1 MTCQKLSLGVIVCKT
16 FKMLLKTKAQ
26 QKWNLRD
33 IAMKMKLFMTSVLST
48 SLLLT
53 ACGGGSSDDSPV
65 TTNPSGTPANNI
77 QNPVVKVDAYT
88 STNLGSVAAESS
100 VLTYKM
106 LGQSGQE
113 VQATSL
119 VFTPNTPP
127 PTGGWPIVVWAH
139 GTTGVADACAP
150 SKAVLTDS
158 TKDLISKLLAAGYVV
173 VAPDYEG
180 LGTSGI
186 HPFLN
191 VKSEAFS
198 ITDAVVATRNYL
210 SQRNLLTS
218 KKWLTVGHS
227 QGGHAA
233 LSAAQYASRA
243 QLDYKGTVAVAPA
256 SNLGFILVA
265 GEQAVANA
273 TIDKKIPMYAQLDTY
288 TALVTAGIRNTQPS
302 FNYSQVFTSQTENTA
317 QQAETICAGPLAQA
331 LAVNMQTYAAT
342 HGGTLDGF
350 TRTQPNFMTVPLVKT
365 FLDKDSQPLQA
376 KVTTPIIIYQ
386 GLADTTVPKVATDIL
401 ISNATVVGTKINSYV
416 TGNWDHNT
424 AMSSNVDNI
433 VGNVQTL
440 LTAQ

>member
-1 MTCQKLSLGVIVCKT
+1 
-16 FKMLLKTKAQ
+16 
-26 QKWNLRD
+26 
-33 IAMKMKLFMTSVLST
+33 MKMKLFMTSVLST

-65 TTNPSGTPANNI
+65 TTNPSGTPVNNI

-88 STNLGSVAAESS
+88 SSNLGSVAAESS
-100 VLTYKM
+100 ILTYKM

-150 SKAVLTDS
+150 SKAALTDS

-302 FNYSQVFTSQTENTA
+302 FNYSQVFTSQTESTA

-350 TRTQPNFMTVPLVKT
+350 TRTQPNFMAVPLVKT

-376 KVTTPIIIYQ
+376 KVSTPIIIYQ

-416 TGNWDHNT
+416 TGNWDHGT

-433 VGNVQTL
+433 VGNVQAL

>member
-1 MTCQKLSLGVIVCKT
+1 MP
-16 FKMLLKTKAQ
+16 
-26 QKWNLRD
+26 
-33 IAMKMKLFMTSVLST
+33 MKMKLLMTSVLST
-48 SLLLT
+48 SLFLV
-53 ACGGGSSDDSPV
+53 ACGGGSSDDGPA
-65 TTNPSGTPANNI
+65 TTNPSGTPTNNI
-77 QNPVVKVDAYT
+77 QNPVVKVEAYT

-100 VLTYKM
+100 ILTYKM

-127 PTGGWPIVVWAH
+127 PVGGWPIVVWAH
-139 GTTGVADACAP
+139 GTTGVADVCAP
-150 SKAVLTDS
+150 SKAALADS

-198 ITDAVVATRNYL
+198 ITDAVVAARNYL

-218 KKWLTVGHS
+218 KKWVTVGHS

-233 LSAAQYASRA
+233 LGAAQYASRA
-243 QLDYKGTVAVAPA
+243 QLEYKGTVAVAPA
-256 SNLGFILVA
+256 SNLGFILIA
-265 GEQAVANA
+265 GEQSVANA
-273 TIDKKIPMYAQLDTY
+273 TLDKKISMYAQLDTY
-288 TALVTAGIRNTQPS
+288 TALVTAGIRNTQPT
-302 FNYSQVFTSQTENTA
+302 FDYPQVFTPQISSIA
-317 QQAETICAGPLAQA
+317 QQAETICSGPLGQA
-331 LAVNMQTYAAT
+331 FGAGMTQYVTEHN
-342 HGGTLDGF
+342 GTLDGY
-350 TRTQPNFMTVPLVKT
+350 TRTQPNFMAVPLVKT
-365 FLDKDSQPLQA
+365 FLDKDSQPLQV

-386 GLADTTVPKVATDIL
+386 GLADSTVPKVATDIL

-416 TGNWDHNT
+416 TGNWDHGT

-433 VGNVQTL
+433 VGNVQSL
-440 LTAQ
+440 LAAQ

>member
-1 MTCQKLSLGVIVCKT
+1 
-16 FKMLLKTKAQ
+16 
-26 QKWNLRD
+26 
-33 IAMKMKLFMTSVLST
+33 MKMKLLMTSVLST
-48 SLLLT
+48 SLFLV
-53 ACGGGSSDDSPV
+53 ACGGGSSDDGPA
-65 TTNPSGTPANNI
+65 TTNPSGTPTNNI
-77 QNPVVKVDAYT
+77 QNPVVKVEAYT

-100 VLTYKM
+100 ILTYKM

-127 PTGGWPIVVWAH
+127 PVGGWPIVVWAH
-139 GTTGVADACAP
+139 GTTGVADVCAP
-150 SKAVLTDS
+150 SKAALADS

-180 LGTSGI
+180 LGTPGI

-198 ITDAVVATRNYL
+198 ITDAVVAARNYL

-218 KKWLTVGHS
+218 KKWVTVGHS

-233 LSAAQYASRA
+233 LGAAQYASRA

-256 SNLGFILVA
+256 SNLGSILVD
-265 GEQAVANA
+265 GEAQVANA
-273 TIDKKIPMYAQLDTY
+273 PIDIKIGTYAQLDTY

-302 FNYSQVFTSQTENTA
+302 FDYGQVFTSQISSIA
-317 QQAETICAGPLAQA
+317 AQAENLCSGPLYGAFYEGMS
-331 LAVNMQTYAAT
+331 NYAKD
-342 HGGTLDGF
+342 HNGTLDGF
-350 TRTQPNFMTVPLVKT
+350 TRTQPNFMAVPLVKT
-365 FLDKDSQPLQA
+365 FLDKDSQPLQV

-386 GLADTTVPKVATDIL
+386 GITDPTVPKLATDLL
-401 ISNATVVGTKINSYV
+401 ISNATAVGTKINNYV
-416 TGNWDHNT
+416 TGNWDHGT

-433 VGNVQTL
+433 VGNVQSL
-440 LTAQ
+440 LAAQ

>member
-1 MTCQKLSLGVIVCKT
+1 
-16 FKMLLKTKAQ
+16 
-26 QKWNLRD
+26 
-33 IAMKMKLFMTSVLST
+33 MKMKLLMTSVLST
-48 SLLLT
+48 SLFLV
-53 ACGGGSSDDSPV
+53 ACGGGSSDDSPA
-65 TTNPSGTPANNI
+65 TTNPSGTPTNNI
-77 QNPVVKVDAYT
+77 QNPVVKVEAYT

-100 VLTYKM
+100 ILTYKM

-127 PTGGWPIVVWAH
+127 PVGGWPIVVWAH
-139 GTTGVADACAP
+139 GTTGVADVCAP
-150 SKAVLTDS
+150 SKAALADS

-180 LGTSGI
+180 LGTPGI

-218 KKWLTVGHS
+218 KKWVTVGHS

-233 LSAAQYASRA
+233 LGAAQYASRA
-243 QLDYKGTVAVAPA
+243 QLEYKGTVAVAPA
-256 SNLGFILVA
+256 SNLGFILIA
-265 GEQAVANA
+265 GEQSVANA
-273 TIDKKIPMYAQLDTY
+273 TLDKKISMYAQLDTY
-288 TALVTAGIRNTQPS
+288 TALVTAGIRNTQPT
-302 FNYSQVFTSQTENTA
+302 FDYPQVFTPQISSIA
-317 QQAETICAGPLAQA
+317 QQAETICSGPLGQA
-331 LAVNMQTYAAT
+331 FGAGMTQYVTEHN
-342 HGGTLDGF
+342 GTLDGY
-350 TRTQPNFMTVPLVKT
+350 TRTQPNFMAVPLVKT
-365 FLDKDSQPLQA
+365 FLDKDSQPLQV

-386 GLADTTVPKVATDIL
+386 GLADLTVPKVATDIL

-416 TGNWDHNT
+416 TGNWDHGT

-433 VGNVQTL
+433 VGNVQSL
-440 LTAQ
+440 LAAQ

>member
-1 MTCQKLSLGVIVCKT
+1 
-16 FKMLLKTKAQ
+16 
-26 QKWNLRD
+26 
-33 IAMKMKLFMTSVLST
+33 MKMKLLMTSVLST
-48 SLLLT
+48 SLFLV
-53 ACGGGSSDDSPV
+53 ACGGGSSDDGPA
-65 TTNPSGTPANNI
+65 TTNPSGTPTNNI
-77 QNPVVKVDAYT
+77 QNPVVKVEAYT

-100 VLTYKM
+100 ILTYKM

-127 PTGGWPIVVWAH
+127 PVGGWPIVVWAH
-139 GTTGVADACAP
+139 GTTGVADVCAL
-150 SKAVLTDS
+150 SKAALADS

-198 ITDAVVATRNYL
+198 ITDAVVAARNYL

-218 KKWLTVGHS
+218 KKWVTVGHS

-233 LSAAQYASRA
+233 LGAAQYASRA
-243 QLDYKGTVAVAPA
+243 QLEYKGTVAVAPA
-256 SNLGFILVA
+256 SNLGFILIA
-265 GEQAVANA
+265 GEQSVANA
-273 TIDKKIPMYAQLDTY
+273 TLDKKISMYAQLDTY
-288 TALVTAGIRNTQPS
+288 TALVTAGIRNTQPT
-302 FNYSQVFTSQTENTA
+302 FDYPQVFTPQISSIA
-317 QQAETICAGPLAQA
+317 QQAETICSGPLGQA
-331 LAVNMQTYAAT
+331 FGAGMTQYVTEHN
-342 HGGTLDGF
+342 GTLDGY
-350 TRTQPNFMTVPLVKT
+350 TRTQPNFMAVPLVKT
-365 FLDKDSQPLQA
+365 FLDKDSQPLQV

-386 GLADTTVPKVATDIL
+386 GLADSTVPKVATDIL

-416 TGNWDHNT
+416 TGNWDHGT

-433 VGNVQTL
+433 VGNVQSL
-440 LTAQ
+440 LAAQ

>member
-1 MTCQKLSLGVIVCKT
+1 MKIKLL
-16 FKMLLKTKAQ
+16 
-26 QKWNLRD
+26 
-33 IAMKMKLFMTSVLST
+33 MTSVLST
-48 SLLLT
+48 SLFLV
-53 ACGGGSSDDSPV
+53 ACGGGSSDDGSAP
-65 TTNPSGTPANNI
+65 TNPSGTPINNI
-77 QNPVVKVDAYT
+77 QNPVVKVEAYT

-100 VLTYKM
+100 ILTYKM

-127 PTGGWPIVVWAH
+127 PAGGWPIVVWAH
-139 GTTGVADACAP
+139 GTTGVADTCAP
-150 SKAVLTDS
+150 SKAALADS

-180 LGTSGI
+180 LGTPGI

-265 GEQAVANA
+265 GEQSVANA
-273 TIDKKIPMYAQLDTY
+273 TLDKKIPMYAQLDTY
-288 TALVTAGIRNTQPS
+288 TALVTAGIRNTQS
-302 FNYSQVFTSQTENTA
+302 AFNYSQVFTSQISSIA
-317 QQAETICAGPLAQA
+317 AQAETICSGPLGQA
-331 LAVNMQTYAAT
+331 FGAGMTKYAT
-342 HGGTLDGF
+342 DHNGTLDGY
-350 TRTQPNFMTVPLVKT
+350 TRTQTNFMAVALVKN

-386 GLADTTVPKVATDIL
+386 GVGDTTVPKVATDIL

-416 TGNWDHNT
+416 TGNWDHGT
-424 AMSSNVDNI
+424 VMSTNVDNI

>member
-1 MTCQKLSLGVIVCKT
+1 
-16 FKMLLKTKAQ
+16 
-26 QKWNLRD
+26 
-33 IAMKMKLFMTSVLST
+33 MKMKLLMTSVLST
-48 SLLLT
+48 SLFLV
-53 ACGGGSSDDSPV
+53 ACGGGSSDDGPA
-65 TTNPSGTPANNI
+65 TTNPSGTPTNNI
-77 QNPVVKVDAYT
+77 QNPVVKVEAYT

-100 VLTYKM
+100 ILTYKM

-127 PTGGWPIVVWAH
+127 PVGGWPIVVWAH
-139 GTTGVADACAP
+139 GTTGVADVCAP
-150 SKAVLTDS
+150 SKAALADS

-180 LGTSGI
+180 LGTPGI

-218 KKWLTVGHS
+218 KKWVTVGHS

-233 LSAAQYASRA
+233 LGAAQYASRA

-256 SNLGFILVA
+256 SNLGFILIA
-265 GEQAVANA
+265 GEQSVANA
-273 TIDKKIPMYAQLDTY
+273 TLDKKISMYAQLDTY
-288 TALVTAGIRNTQPS
+288 TALVTAGIRNTQPT
-302 FNYSQVFTSQTENTA
+302 FDYPQVFTPQISSIA
-317 QQAETICAGPLAQA
+317 QQAETICSGPLG
-331 LAVNMQTYAAT
+331 QTFGAGMTQYAT
-342 HGGTLDGF
+342 EHNGTLDGY
-350 TRTQPNFMTVPLVKT
+350 TRTQPNFMAVPLVKT
-365 FLDKDSQPLQA
+365 FLDKDSQPLQV

-386 GLADTTVPKVATDIL
+386 GLADSTVPKVATDIL

-416 TGNWDHNT
+416 TGNWDHGT
-424 AMSSNVDNI
+424 AMSSNIDNI
-433 VGNVQTL
+433 VGNVQSL
-440 LTAQ
+440 LVAQ

>member
-1 MTCQKLSLGVIVCKT
+1 
-16 FKMLLKTKAQ
+16 
-26 QKWNLRD
+26 
-33 IAMKMKLFMTSVLST
+33 MKMKLLMTSVLST
-48 SLLLT
+48 SLFLV
-53 ACGGGSSDDSPV
+53 ACGGGSSDDGPA
-65 TTNPSGTPANNI
+65 TTNPSGTPTNNI
-77 QNPVVKVDAYT
+77 QNPVVKVEAYT

-100 VLTYKM
+100 ILTYKM

-127 PTGGWPIVVWAH
+127 PVGGWPIVVWAH
-139 GTTGVADACAP
+139 GTTGVADVCAP
-150 SKAVLTDS
+150 SKAALADS

-180 LGTSGI
+180 LGTPGI

-218 KKWLTVGHS
+218 KKWVTVGHS

-233 LSAAQYASRA
+233 LGAAQYASRA
-243 QLDYKGTVAVAPA
+243 QLEYKGTVAVAPA
-256 SNLGFILVA
+256 SNLGFILIA
-265 GEQAVANA
+265 GEQSVANA
-273 TIDKKIPMYAQLDTY
+273 TLDKKISMYAQLDTY
-288 TALVTAGIRNTQPS
+288 TALVTAGIRNTQPT
-302 FNYSQVFTSQTENTA
+302 FDYPQVFTPQISSIA
-317 QQAETICAGPLAQA
+317 QQAETICSGPLGQA
-331 LAVNMQTYAAT
+331 FGAGMTQYVTEHN
-342 HGGTLDGF
+342 GTLDGY
-350 TRTQPNFMTVPLVKT
+350 TRTQPNFMAVPLVKT
-365 FLDKDSQPLQA
+365 FLDKDSQPLQV

-386 GLADTTVPKVATDIL
+386 GLADSTVPKVATDIL

-416 TGNWDHNT
+416 TGNWDHGT

-433 VGNVQTL
+433 VGNVQSL
-440 LTAQ
+440 LAAQ

>member
-1 MTCQKLSLGVIVCKT
+1 
-16 FKMLLKTKAQ
+16 
-26 QKWNLRD
+26 
-33 IAMKMKLFMTSVLST
+33 MKMKLLMTSVLST
-48 SLLLT
+48 SLFLV
-53 ACGGGSSDDSPV
+53 ACGGGSSDDGPA
-65 TTNPSGTPANNI
+65 TTNPSGTPTNNI
-77 QNPVVKVDAYT
+77 QNPVIKVEAYT

-100 VLTYKM
+100 ILTYKM

-127 PTGGWPIVVWAH
+127 PVGGWPIVVWAH
-139 GTTGVADACAP
+139 GTTGVADVCAP
-150 SKAVLTDS
+150 SKAALADS

-180 LGTSGI
+180 LGTPGI

-198 ITDAVVATRNYL
+198 ITDAVVAARNYL

-218 KKWLTVGHS
+218 KKWVTVGHS

-233 LSAAQYASRA
+233 LGAAQYASRA

-256 SNLGFILVA
+256 SNLGFILIA
-265 GEQAVANA
+265 GEQSVANA
-273 TIDKKIPMYAQLDTY
+273 TLDKKISMYAQLDTY
-288 TALVTAGIRNTQPS
+288 TALVTAGIRNTQPT
-302 FNYSQVFTSQTENTA
+302 FDYPQVFTPQISSIA
-317 QQAETICAGPLAQA
+317 QQAETICSGPLGQA
-331 LAVNMQTYAAT
+331 FGAGMTQYVTEHN
-342 HGGTLDGF
+342 GTLDGY
-350 TRTQPNFMTVPLVKT
+350 TRTQPNFMAVPLVKT
-365 FLDKDSQPLQA
+365 FLEKDSQPLQV

-386 GLADTTVPKVATDIL
+386 GLADSTVPKVATDIL

-416 TGNWDHNT
+416 TGNWDHGT

-433 VGNVQTL
+433 VGNVQSL
-440 LTAQ
+440 LAAQ

>member
-1 MTCQKLSLGVIVCKT
+1 
-16 FKMLLKTKAQ
+16 
-26 QKWNLRD
+26 
-33 IAMKMKLFMTSVLST
+33 MKMKLFMTSVLST

-100 VLTYKM
+100 ILTYKM

-119 VFTPNTPP
+119 VFTPNTPAP
-127 PTGGWPIVVWAH
+127 AGGWPIVVWAH

-150 SKAVLTDS
+150 SKAALTDS

-180 LGTSGI
+180 LGTAGI

-191 VKSEAFS
+191 VKSEAYS

-265 GEQAVANA
+265 GEAQVANQP
-273 TIDKKIPMYAQLDTY
+273 IGVKIGTYAQLDTY

-302 FNYSQVFTSQTENTA
+302 FDYGQVFTSQISGIA
-317 QQAETICAGPLAQA
+317 AQAETICAGPLEDVFKKAMDDYKKA
-331 LAVNMQTYAAT
+331 N
-342 HGGTLDGF
+342 GGTLDGY
-350 TRTQPNFMTVPLVKT
+350 TRTQPNFMAVPLVKT

-376 KVTTPIIIYQ
+376 KVSTPVIIYQ

>member
-1 MTCQKLSLGVIVCKT
+1 
-16 FKMLLKTKAQ
+16 
-26 QKWNLRD
+26 
-33 IAMKMKLFMTSVLST
+33 MKMKLLMTSVLST
-48 SLLLT
+48 SLFLV
-53 ACGGGSSDDSPV
+53 ACGGGSSDDGPA
-65 TTNPSGTPANNI
+65 TTNPSGTPTKNI
-77 QNPVVKVDAYT
+77 QNPVVKVEAYT

-100 VLTYKM
+100 ILTYKM

-119 VFTPNTPP
+119 VFTPNTQPP
-127 PTGGWPIVVWAH
+127 VGGWPIVVWAH
-139 GTTGVADACAP
+139 GTTGVADVCAP
-150 SKAVLTDS
+150 SKAALADS

-180 LGTSGI
+180 LGTPGI

-218 KKWLTVGHS
+218 KKWVTVGHS

-233 LSAAQYASRA
+233 LGAAQYASRA

-256 SNLGFILVA
+256 SNLGSILVD
-265 GEQAVANA
+265 GEAQVANA
-273 TIDKKIPMYAQLDTY
+273 PIDIKIGTYAQLDTY

-302 FNYSQVFTSQTENTA
+302 FDYGQVFTSQISSIA
-317 QQAETICAGPLAQA
+317 AQAENLCSGPLYGAFYEGMS
-331 LAVNMQTYAAT
+331 NYAKD
-342 HGGTLDGF
+342 HNGTLDGF
-350 TRTQPNFMTVPLVKT
+350 TRTQPNFMAVPLVKT
-365 FLDKDSQPLQA
+365 FLEKDSQPLQV

-386 GLADTTVPKVATDIL
+386 GIADPTVPKLATDLL
-401 ISNATVVGTKINSYV
+401 IANATAVGTKINNYV
-416 TGNWDHNT
+416 TGNWDHGT

-433 VGNVQTL
+433 VGNVQSL
-440 LTAQ
+440 LAAQ

>member
-1 MTCQKLSLGVIVCKT
+1 
-16 FKMLLKTKAQ
+16 
-26 QKWNLRD
+26 
-33 IAMKMKLFMTSVLST
+33 MTSFLST
-48 SLLLT
+48 SLFLV
-53 ACGGGSSDDSPV
+53 ACGGGGSDDNSAIV
-65 TTNPSGTPANNI
+65 DPSDTPTNNI
-77 QNPVVKVDAYT
+77 KNPVVKVDAYT
-88 STNLGSVAAESS
+88 STNLGTVAAESS
-100 VLTYKM
+100 ILTYKM

-127 PTGGWPIVVWAH
+127 PAGGWPIVVWAH

-150 SKAVLTDS
+150 SKAALADS
-158 TKDLISKLLAAGYVV
+158 TKDLVSKLLTAGYVV

-180 LGTSGI
+180 LGTPGI

-210 SQRNLLTS
+210 LQRNLLTS

-227 QGGHAA
+227 QGGNAA
-233 LSAAQYASRA
+233 LGAAQYASRA

-256 SNLGFILVA
+256 SNLGSILVD
-265 GEQAVANA
+265 GEAQVANA
-273 TIDKKIPMYAQLDTY
+273 PIDIKIGTYAQLDTY

-302 FNYSQVFTSQTENTA
+302 FDYGQVFTSQISSIA
-317 QQAETICAGPLAQA
+317 AQAENLCSGPLYGAFYEGMS
-331 LAVNMQTYAAT
+331 NYAKD
-342 HGGTLDGF
+342 HNGTLDGF
-350 TRTQPNFMTVPLVKT
+350 TRTQPNFMAVPLVKT
-365 FLDKDSQPLQA
+365 FLEKDSQPLQV

-386 GLADTTVPKVATDIL
+386 GIADSTVPKLATDLL
-401 ISNATVVGTKINSYV
+401 IFNATTLGTKINSYV

-440 LTAQ
+440 LSAQ

>member
-1 MTCQKLSLGVIVCKT
+1 
-16 FKMLLKTKAQ
+16 
-26 QKWNLRD
+26 
-33 IAMKMKLFMTSVLST
+33 MKMKLLMTSVLST
-48 SLLLT
+48 SLFLV
-53 ACGGGSSDDSPV
+53 ACGGGSSDDSPA
-65 TTNPSGTPANNI
+65 TTNPSGTPTNNI
-77 QNPVVKVDAYT
+77 QNPVVKVEAYT

-100 VLTYKM
+100 ILTYKM

-127 PTGGWPIVVWAH
+127 PVGGWPIVVWAH

-150 SKAVLTDS
+150 SKAALADS
-158 TKDLISKLLAAGYVV
+158 TKDLISKLLAADYVV

-180 LGTSGI
+180 LGTPGI

-198 ITDAVVATRNYL
+198 ITDAVVAARNYL

-218 KKWLTVGHS
+218 KKWVTVGHS

-233 LSAAQYASRA
+233 LGAAQYASRA

-256 SNLGFILVA
+256 SNLGSILVD
-265 GEQAVANA
+265 GEAQVANA
-273 TIDKKIPMYAQLDTY
+273 PIDIKIGTYAQLDTY

-302 FNYSQVFTSQTENTA
+302 FDYGQVFTSQISSIA
-317 QQAETICAGPLAQA
+317 AQAENLCSGPLYGAFYEGMS
-331 LAVNMQTYAAT
+331 NYAKDYN
-342 HGGTLDGF
+342 GTLDGF
-350 TRTQPNFMTVPLVKT
+350 TRTQPNFMAVPLVKT
-365 FLDKDSQPLQA
+365 FLDKDSQPLQV

-386 GLADTTVPKVATDIL
+386 GIADPTVPKLATDLL
-401 ISNATVVGTKINSYV
+401 ISNATAIGTKINNYV
-416 TGNWDHNT
+416 MGNWDHGT

-433 VGNVQTL
+433 VADVKTL
-440 LTAQ
+440 MPPQ

>member
-1 MTCQKLSLGVIVCKT
+1 
-16 FKMLLKTKAQ
+16 
-26 QKWNLRD
+26 
-33 IAMKMKLFMTSVLST
+33 MKMKLLMTSVLST
-48 SLLLT
+48 SLFLV
-53 ACGGGSSDDSPV
+53 ACGGGSSDDGPA
-65 TTNPSGTPANNI
+65 TTNPSGTPTNNI
-77 QNPVVKVDAYT
+77 QNPVVKVEAYT

-100 VLTYKM
+100 ILTYKM

-127 PTGGWPIVVWAH
+127 PVGGWPIVVWAH
-139 GTTGVADACAP
+139 GTTGVADVCAP
-150 SKAVLTDS
+150 SKAALADS

-180 LGTSGI
+180 LGTPGI

-218 KKWLTVGHS
+218 KKWVTVGHS

-233 LSAAQYASRA
+233 LGAAQYASRA
-243 QLDYKGTVAVAPA
+243 QLEYKGTVAVAPA
-256 SNLGFILVA
+256 SNLGFILIA
-265 GEQAVANA
+265 GEQSVANA
-273 TIDKKIPMYAQLDTY
+273 TLDKKISMYAQLDTY
-288 TALVTAGIRNTQPS
+288 TALVTAGIRNTQPT
-302 FNYSQVFTSQTENTA
+302 FDYPQVFTPQISSIA
-317 QQAETICAGPLAQA
+317 QQAETICSGPLGQA
-331 LAVNMQTYAAT
+331 FGAGMTQYVTEHN
-342 HGGTLDGF
+342 GTLDGY
-350 TRTQPNFMTVPLVKT
+350 TRTQPNFMAVPLVKT
-365 FLDKDSQPLQA
+365 FLDKDSQPLQV

-386 GLADTTVPKVATDIL
+386 GLAYSTVPKVATDIL

-416 TGNWDHNT
+416 TGNWDHGT

-433 VGNVQTL
+433 VGNVQSL
-440 LTAQ
+440 LAAQ

>member
-1 MTCQKLSLGVIVCKT
+1 
-16 FKMLLKTKAQ
+16 
-26 QKWNLRD
+26 
-33 IAMKMKLFMTSVLST
+33 MKMKLLMTSVLST
-48 SLLLT
+48 SLFLV
-53 ACGGGSSDDSPV
+53 ACGGGSSDDGPA
-65 TTNPSGTPANNI
+65 TTNPSGTPTNNI
-77 QNPVVKVDAYT
+77 QNPVVKVEAYT

-100 VLTYKM
+100 ILTYKM

-127 PTGGWPIVVWAH
+127 PFGGWPIVVWAH
-139 GTTGVADACAP
+139 GTTGVADVCAP
-150 SKAVLTDS
+150 SKAALADS

-180 LGTSGI
+180 LGTPGI

-198 ITDAVVATRNYL
+198 ITDAVVAARNYL

-218 KKWLTVGHS
+218 KKWVTVGHS

-233 LSAAQYASRA
+233 LGAAQYASRA

-256 SNLGFILVA
+256 SNLGSILVD
-265 GEQAVANA
+265 GEAQVANA
-273 TIDKKIPMYAQLDTY
+273 PIDIKIGTYAQLDTY

-302 FNYSQVFTSQTENTA
+302 FDYGQVFTSQISSIA
-317 QQAETICAGPLAQA
+317 AQAENLCSGPLYGAFYEGMS
-331 LAVNMQTYAAT
+331 NYAKD
-342 HGGTLDGF
+342 HNGTLDGF
-350 TRTQPNFMTVPLVKT
+350 TRTQPNFMAVPLVKT
-365 FLDKDSQPLQA
+365 FLDKDSQPLQV

-386 GLADTTVPKVATDIL
+386 GLADSTVPKLATDLL
-401 ISNATVVGTKINSYV
+401 IFNATVVGTKINSYV
-416 TGNWDHNT
+416 TGNWDHGT

-440 LTAQ
+440 LSAQ

>member
-1 MTCQKLSLGVIVCKT
+1 
-16 FKMLLKTKAQ
+16 
-26 QKWNLRD
+26 
-33 IAMKMKLFMTSVLST
+33 MKMKLLMTSVLST
-48 SLLLT
+48 SLFLV
-53 ACGGGSSDDSPV
+53 ACGGGSSDDGPA
-65 TTNPSGTPANNI
+65 TTNPSGTPTNNI
-77 QNPVVKVDAYT
+77 QNPVVKVEAYT

-100 VLTYKM
+100 ILTYKM

-119 VFTPNTPP
+119 VFTPNTQPP
-127 PTGGWPIVVWAH
+127 VGGWPIVVWAH
-139 GTTGVADACAP
+139 GTTGVADVCAP
-150 SKAVLTDS
+150 SKAALADS

-180 LGTSGI
+180 LGTPGI

-218 KKWLTVGHS
+218 KKWVTVGHS

-233 LSAAQYASRA
+233 LGAAQYASRA

-256 SNLGFILVA
+256 SNLGSILVD
-265 GEQAVANA
+265 GEAQVANA
-273 TIDKKIPMYAQLDTY
+273 PIDIKIGTYAQLDTY

-302 FNYSQVFTSQTENTA
+302 FDYGQVFTSQISSIA
-317 QQAETICAGPLAQA
+317 AQAENLCSGPLYGAFYEGMS
-331 LAVNMQTYAAT
+331 NYAKD
-342 HGGTLDGF
+342 HNGTLDGF
-350 TRTQPNFMTVPLVKT
+350 TRTQPNFMAVPLVKT
-365 FLDKDSQPLQA
+365 FLDKDSQPLQV

-386 GLADTTVPKVATDIL
+386 GIADPTVPKLATDLL
-401 ISNATVVGTKINSYV
+401 IANATAVGTKINNYV
-416 TGNWDHNT
+416 TGNWDHGT

-433 VGNVQTL
+433 VGNVQSL
-440 LTAQ
+440 LAAQ

>member
-1 MTCQKLSLGVIVCKT
+1 
-16 FKMLLKTKAQ
+16 
-26 QKWNLRD
+26 
-33 IAMKMKLFMTSVLST
+33 MKMKLLMTSVLST
-48 SLLLT
+48 SLFLV
-53 ACGGGSSDDSPV
+53 ACGGGSSDDGPA
-65 TTNPSGTPANNI
+65 TTNPSGTPTNNI
-77 QNPVVKVDAYT
+77 QNPVVKVEAYT

-100 VLTYKM
+100 ILTYKM

-127 PTGGWPIVVWAH
+127 PVGGWPIVVWAH
-139 GTTGVADACAP
+139 GTTGVADVCAP
-150 SKAVLTDS
+150 SKAALADS

-180 LGTSGI
+180 LGTPGI

-198 ITDAVVATRNYL
+198 ITDAVVAARNYL

-218 KKWLTVGHS
+218 KKWVTVGHS

-233 LSAAQYASRA
+233 LGAAQYASRA
-243 QLDYKGTVAVAPA
+243 QLEYKGTVAVAPA
-256 SNLGFILVA
+256 SNLGFILIA
-265 GEQAVANA
+265 GEQSVANA
-273 TIDKKIPMYAQLDTY
+273 TLDKKISMYAQLDTY
-288 TALVTAGIRNTQPS
+288 TALVTAGIRNTQPT
-302 FNYSQVFTSQTENTA
+302 FDYPQVFTPQISSIA
-317 QQAETICAGPLAQA
+317 QQAETICSGPLGQA
-331 LAVNMQTYAAT
+331 FGAGMTQYVTEHN
-342 HGGTLDGF
+342 GTLDGY
-350 TRTQPNFMTVPLVKT
+350 TRTQPNFMAVPLVKT
-365 FLDKDSQPLQA
+365 FLDKDSQPLQV

-386 GLADTTVPKVATDIL
+386 GLADSTVPKVATDIL

-416 TGNWDHNT
+416 TGNWDHGT

-440 LTAQ
+440 LSAQ

>member
-1 MTCQKLSLGVIVCKT
+1 
-16 FKMLLKTKAQ
+16 
-26 QKWNLRD
+26 
-33 IAMKMKLFMTSVLST
+33 MKMKLLMTSVLST
-48 SLLLT
+48 SLFLV
-53 ACGGGSSDDSPV
+53 ACGGGSSDDGPA
-65 TTNPSGTPANNI
+65 TTNPSGTPTNNI
-77 QNPVVKVDAYT
+77 QNPVVKVEAYT

-100 VLTYKM
+100 ILTYKM

-127 PTGGWPIVVWAH
+127 PVGGWPIVVWAH
-139 GTTGVADACAP
+139 GTTGVANVCAP
-150 SKAVLTDS
+150 SKAALADS

-180 LGTSGI
+180 LGTPGI

-218 KKWLTVGHS
+218 KKWVTVGHS

-233 LSAAQYASRA
+233 LGAAQYASRA
-243 QLDYKGTVAVAPA
+243 QLEYKGTVAVAPA
-256 SNLGFILVA
+256 SNLGFILIA
-265 GEQAVANA
+265 GEQSVANA
-273 TIDKKIPMYAQLDTY
+273 TLDKKISMYAQLDTY
-288 TALVTAGIRNTQPS
+288 TALVTAGIRNTQPT
-302 FNYSQVFTSQTENTA
+302 FDYPQVFTPQISSIA
-317 QQAETICAGPLAQA
+317 QQAETICSGPLGQA
-331 LAVNMQTYAAT
+331 FGAGMTQYVTEHN
-342 HGGTLDGF
+342 GTLDGY
-350 TRTQPNFMTVPLVKT
+350 TRTQPNFMAVPLVKT
-365 FLDKDSQPLQA
+365 FLDKDSQPLQV

-386 GLADTTVPKVATDIL
+386 GLADSTVPKVATDIL

-416 TGNWDHNT
+416 TGNWDHGT

-433 VGNVQTL
+433 VGNVQSL
-440 LTAQ
+440 LAAQ

>member
-1 MTCQKLSLGVIVCKT
+1 
-16 FKMLLKTKAQ
+16 
-26 QKWNLRD
+26 
-33 IAMKMKLFMTSVLST
+33 MKMKLFMTSVLST
-48 SLLLT
+48 SLFLV
-53 ACGGGSSDDSPV
+53 ACGGESSDDNSAIV
-65 TTNPSGTPANNI
+65 DPSGTPTNNI
-77 QNPVVKVDAYT
+77 KNPVIKVDAYT

-100 VLTYKM
+100 ILTYKM

-119 VFTPNTPP
+119 VFTPNTPAP
-127 PTGGWPIVVWAH
+127 AGGWPIVVWAH

-150 SKAVLTDS
+150 SKAALTDS

-180 LGTSGI
+180 LGTPGI

-210 SQRNLLTS
+210 LQRNLLTS

-227 QGGHAA
+227 QGGNAA
-233 LSAAQYASRA
+233 LGAAQYASRA

-256 SNLGFILVA
+256 SNLGNILVA
-265 GEQAVANA
+265 GEAQVANA
-273 TIDKKIPMYAQLDTY
+273 PIDIKIGTYAQLDTY

-302 FNYSQVFTSQTENTA
+302 FDYGQVFTSQISSIA
-317 QQAETICAGPLAQA
+317 AQAENLCAGPLEDAFTKA
-331 LAVNMQTYAAT
+331 MDDYEKAN
-342 HGGTLDGF
+342 GGTLDGF
-350 TRTQPNFMTVPLVKT
+350 TRTQPNFMAVPLVKT
-365 FLDKDSQPLQA
+365 FLEKDSQPLQV

-386 GLADTTVPKVATDIL
+386 GIADPTVPKLATDLL
-401 ISNATVVGTKINSYV
+401 IFNATTLGTKINSYV

-433 VGNVQTL
+433 VRNVQTL

>member
-1 MTCQKLSLGVIVCKT
+1 MKIKLL
-16 FKMLLKTKAQ
+16 
-26 QKWNLRD
+26 
-33 IAMKMKLFMTSVLST
+33 MTSVLST
-48 SLLLT
+48 SLFLV
-53 ACGGGSSDDSPV
+53 ACGGGSSDDDSPIV
-65 TTNPSGTPANNI
+65 DPSGTPANNI
-77 QNPVVKVDAYT
+77 QNPVVKVDVYT

-100 VLTYKM
+100 ILTYKM

-127 PTGGWPIVVWAH
+127 PAGGWPIVVWAH
-139 GTTGVADACAP
+139 GTTGVADTCAP
-150 SKAVLTDS
+150 SKAPLADS

-180 LGTSGI
+180 LGTPGI

-243 QLDYKGTVAVAPA
+243 QLDYKGTIAVAPA

-265 GEQAVANA
+265 GEQSVVNA
-273 TIDKKIPMYAQLDTY
+273 TLDKKIPMYAQLDTY
-288 TALVTAGIRNTQPS
+288 TALVTAGMRNTQPN
-302 FNYSQVFTSQTENTA
+302 FDYSQVFTSQISGIA
-317 QQAETICAGPLAQA
+317 AQAETLCSGPLGQA
-331 LAVNMQTYAAT
+331 FGAGMTKYAT
-342 HGGTLDGF
+342 DHNGTLDGY
-350 TRTQPNFMTVPLVKT
+350 TRTQPNFMAVALVKT

-386 GLADTTVPKVATDIL
+386 GVGDTTVPKVATDIL

-416 TGNWDHNT
+416 TGNWDHGT
-424 AMSSNVDNI
+424 VMSTNVDNI

>member
-1 MTCQKLSLGVIVCKT
+1 
-16 FKMLLKTKAQ
+16 
-26 QKWNLRD
+26 
-33 IAMKMKLFMTSVLST
+33 MKMKLLMTSVLST
-48 SLLLT
+48 SLFLV
-53 ACGGGSSDDSPV
+53 ACGGGSSDDGPAI
-65 TTNPSGTPANNI
+65 TNPSGTPTNNI
-77 QNPVVKVDAYT
+77 QNPVVKVEAYT

-100 VLTYKM
+100 ILTYKM

-119 VFTPNTPP
+119 VFTPNTQPP
-127 PTGGWPIVVWAH
+127 VGGWPIVVWAH

-150 SKAVLTDS
+150 SKAALADS

-180 LGTSGI
+180 LGTPGI

-218 KKWLTVGHS
+218 KKWVTVGHS

-233 LSAAQYASRA
+233 LGDAQYASRA

-256 SNLGFILVA
+256 SNLGSILVD
-265 GEQAVANA
+265 GEAQVANA
-273 TIDKKIPMYAQLDTY
+273 PIDIKIGTYAQLDTY

-302 FNYSQVFTSQTENTA
+302 FDYGQVFTSQISSIA
-317 QQAETICAGPLAQA
+317 AQAENLCSGPLYGAFYEGMS
-331 LAVNMQTYAAT
+331 NYAKD
-342 HGGTLDGF
+342 HNGTLDGF
-350 TRTQPNFMTVPLVKT
+350 TRTQPNFMAVPLVKT
-365 FLDKDSQPLQA
+365 FLEKDSQPLQV

-386 GLADTTVPKVATDIL
+386 GIADPTVPKLATDLL
-401 ISNATVVGTKINSYV
+401 IANATAVGTKINNYV
-416 TGNWDHNT
+416 TGNWDHGT

-433 VGNVQTL
+433 VGNVQSL
-440 LTAQ
+440 LAAQ

>member
-1 MTCQKLSLGVIVCKT
+1 
-16 FKMLLKTKAQ
+16 
-26 QKWNLRD
+26 
-33 IAMKMKLFMTSVLST
+33 MKMKLLMTSVLST
-48 SLLLT
+48 SLFLV
-53 ACGGGSSDDSPV
+53 ACGGGSSDDGPA
-65 TTNPSGTPANNI
+65 TTNPSGTPTNNI
-77 QNPVVKVDAYT
+77 QNPVVKVEAYT

-100 VLTYKM
+100 ILTYKM

-127 PTGGWPIVVWAH
+127 PVGGWPIVVWAH
-139 GTTGVADACAP
+139 GTTGVADVCAP
-150 SKAVLTDS
+150 SKAALADS

-180 LGTSGI
+180 LGTPGI

-218 KKWLTVGHS
+218 KKWVTVGHS

-233 LSAAQYASRA
+233 LGAAQYASRA
-243 QLDYKGTVAVAPA
+243 QLEYKGTVAVAPA
-256 SNLGFILVA
+256 SNLGFILIA
-265 GEQAVANA
+265 GEQSVANA
-273 TIDKKIPMYAQLDTY
+273 TLDKKISMYAQLDTY
-288 TALVTAGIRNTQPS
+288 TALVTAGIRNTQPT
-302 FNYSQVFTSQTENTA
+302 FDYPQVFTPQISSIA
-317 QQAETICAGPLAQA
+317 QQAETICSGPLGQA
-331 LAVNMQTYAAT
+331 FGAGMTQYAT
-342 HGGTLDGF
+342 EHNGTLDGY
-350 TRTQPNFMTVPLVKT
+350 TRTQPNFMAVPLVKT
-365 FLDKDSQPLQA
+365 FLDKDSQPLQV

-386 GLADTTVPKVATDIL
+386 GLADSTVPKVATDIL

-416 TGNWDHNT
+416 TGNWDHGT

-440 LTAQ
+440 LSAQ

>member
-1 MTCQKLSLGVIVCKT
+1 MKIKLL
-16 FKMLLKTKAQ
+16 
-26 QKWNLRD
+26 
-33 IAMKMKLFMTSVLST
+33 MTSVLST
-48 SLLLT
+48 SLFLV
-53 ACGGGSSDDSPV
+53 ACGGGSSDDDSPIV
-65 TTNPSGTPANNI
+65 DPSGTPANNI

-88 STNLGSVAAESS
+88 STNLGTVAAESS
-100 VLTYKM
+100 ILTYKM

-139 GTTGVADACAP
+139 GTTGVADVCAP
-150 SKAVLTDS
+150 SKAALADS

-180 LGTSGI
+180 LGTPGI

-265 GEQAVANA
+265 GEQSVVNA
-273 TIDKKIPMYAQLDTY
+273 TLDKKIPMYAQLDTY
-288 TALVTAGIRNTQPS
+288 TALVTAGMRNTQPN
-302 FNYSQVFTSQTENTA
+302 FDYSQVFTSQISGIA
-317 QQAETICAGPLAQA
+317 AQAETLCSGPLGQA
-331 LAVNMQTYAAT
+331 FGAGMTKYAT
-342 HGGTLDGF
+342 DHNGTLDGY
-350 TRTQPNFMTVPLVKT
+350 TRTQPNFMAVALVKT

-386 GLADTTVPKVATDIL
+386 GVGDTTVPKVATDIL

-416 TGNWDHNT
+416 TGNWDHGT
-424 AMSSNVDNI
+424 VMSTNVDNI
-433 VGNVQTL
+433 VGNVQNL

>member
-53 ACGGGSSDDSPV
+53 GCGGGSSDDDSPIV
-65 TTNPSGTPANNI
+65 DPSGTPANNI

-88 STNLGSVAAESS
+88 STNLGTVAAESS
-100 VLTYKM
+100 ILTYKM

-127 PTGGWPIVVWAH
+127 PAGGWPIVVWAH
-139 GTTGVADACAP
+139 GTTGVADVCAP
-150 SKAVLTDS
+150 SKTALADS
-158 TKDLISKLLAAGYVV
+158 TKDLISKLLTAGYVV

-180 LGTSGI
+180 LGTPGI

-256 SNLGFILVA
+256 SNLGFILIA
-265 GEQAVANA
+265 GEQAVANE
-273 TIDKKIPMYAQLDTY
+273 TLDKKIPMYAQLDTY

-302 FNYSQVFTSQTENTA
+302 FNYSQVFTSQTESTA
-317 QQAETICAGPLAQA
+317 QQAETICAGPLAQTF
-331 LAVNMQTYAAT
+331 AVNMQTYAET
-342 HGGTLDGF
+342 HGGTLDGY
-350 TRTQPNFMTVPLVKT
+350 TRTQTNFMGVPIVKT

-386 GLADTTVPKVATDIL
+386 GVADSTVPKVATDIL

>member
-1 MTCQKLSLGVIVCKT
+1 
-16 FKMLLKTKAQ
+16 
-26 QKWNLRD
+26 
-33 IAMKMKLFMTSVLST
+33 MKMKLLITSVLST
-48 SLLLT
+48 SLFLV
-53 ACGGGSSDDSPV
+53 ACGGGSSDDGPA
-65 TTNPSGTPANNI
+65 TTNPSGTPTNNI
-77 QNPVVKVDAYT
+77 QNPVVKVEAYT

-100 VLTYKM
+100 ILTYKM

-127 PTGGWPIVVWAH
+127 PVGGWPIVVWAH

-150 SKAVLTDS
+150 SKAALADS

-180 LGTSGI
+180 LGTPGI

-198 ITDAVVATRNYL
+198 ITDAVVAARNYL

-218 KKWLTVGHS
+218 KKWVTVGHS

-233 LSAAQYASRA
+233 LGAAQYASRA

-256 SNLGFILVA
+256 SNLGSILLD
-265 GEQAVANA
+265 GEAQVANA
-273 TIDKKIPMYAQLDTY
+273 PIDIKIGTYAQLDTY

-302 FNYSQVFTSQTENTA
+302 FDYGQVFTSQISSIA
-317 QQAETICAGPLAQA
+317 AQAENLCSGPLYGAFYEGMS
-331 LAVNMQTYAAT
+331 NYAKD
-342 HGGTLDGF
+342 HNGTLDGF
-350 TRTQPNFMTVPLVKT
+350 TRTQPNFMAVPLVKT
-365 FLDKDSQPLQA
+365 FLEKDSQPLQV

-386 GLADTTVPKVATDIL
+386 GIVDPTVPKLATDLL
-401 ISNATVVGTKINSYV
+401 ISNATAVGTKINNYV
-416 TGNWDHNT
+416 TGNWDHGT

-440 LTAQ
+440 LSAQ

>member
-1 MTCQKLSLGVIVCKT
+1 
-16 FKMLLKTKAQ
+16 
-26 QKWNLRD
+26 
-33 IAMKMKLFMTSVLST
+33 MKMKLLMTSVLST
-48 SLLLT
+48 SLFLV
-53 ACGGGSSDDSPV
+53 ACGGGSSDDSPA
-65 TTNPSGTPANNI
+65 TTNPSGTPTNNI
-77 QNPVVKVDAYT
+77 QNPVVKVEAYT

-100 VLTYKM
+100 ILTYKM

-127 PTGGWPIVVWAH
+127 PVGGWPIVVWAH

-150 SKAVLTDS
+150 SKAALADS

-180 LGTSGI
+180 LGTPGI

-198 ITDAVVATRNYL
+198 ITDAVVAARNYL

-218 KKWLTVGHS
+218 KKWVTVGHS

-233 LSAAQYASRA
+233 LGAAQYASRA

-256 SNLGFILVA
+256 SNLGSILVD
-265 GEQAVANA
+265 GEAQVANA
-273 TIDKKIPMYAQLDTY
+273 PIDIKIGTYAQLDTY

-302 FNYSQVFTSQTENTA
+302 FDYGQVFTSQISSIA
-317 QQAETICAGPLAQA
+317 AQAENLCSGPLYGAFYKGMS
-331 LAVNMQTYAAT
+331 NYAKD
-342 HGGTLDGF
+342 HNGTLDGF
-350 TRTQPNFMTVPLVKT
+350 TRTQPNFMAVSLVKT
-365 FLDKDSQPLQA
+365 FLEKDSQPLQV

-386 GLADTTVPKVATDIL
+386 GIADPTVPKLATDLL
-401 ISNATVVGTKINSYV
+401 IFNATAVGTKINSYV
-416 TGNWDHNT
+416 TGNWDHGT
-424 AMSSNVDNI
+424 VMSSNVDNI
-433 VGNVQTL
+433 VMDVKNL
-440 LTAQ
+440 ISP